1 MNSEIEE
8 DDKRRNMPICLNQE
22 QLYLLE
28 EFAKKKGM
36 TSYSQAI
43 EFVAIQSN
51 HQ

>member
-1 MNSEIEE
+1 MNSRIEE

-22 QLYLLE
+22 QLDLLE

-36 TSYSQAI
+36 TSYSQAV
-43 EFVAIQSN
+43 EFLAKQKN